1 MTTTMTTT
9 KGTPNSAGWRCVCTP
24 KTARSKSASDVE
36 IAQIFGRE
44 LVDALGQV
52 VSAEGDLWQYLAAE
66 GRWPMLEPDIV
77 KRLAFAFDGAVYTKP
92 NGRDD
97 AVQLSKS
104 RVGSILDCLS
114 ALLGAPSFFD
124 DEPVIGVNCRNGF
137 VAIDPSGNVELR
149 PHDPKYRCRHM
160 IDADWDRWL
169 AEAAEDPP
177 RSSLLSKLLWGCF
190 GEDADFEDKCKF
202 VAETAGAAATG
213 CITRLPRPR
222 AVIWYGPRA
231 QNGKS
236 AWFDLFR
243 GLLPAGAVSAIPAN
257 ELRDPRYLV
266 QLRGKLAN
274 LCDEL
279 TASSVVG
286 SDHFKKVITGEPLM
300 ARDVYRSAVQFRNR
314 ALHGFSTNV
323 LPSFTGGFD
332 PGVQSRLSLL
342 EFTRAIPKQEQIP
355 GLGRRVAAEEPQL
368 ALAFAVAGAQRL
380 LRQRDFTVPASS
392 AVGLRRWFMTA
403 DPVAAW
409 ARARLRPY
417 DAAALLPGGRDL
429 GIATA
434 TLFRD
439 FNDWQKD
446 AGYKANMQVASFSR
460 RLQALVPYLQPRH
473 TKAGNFLKGGVLGE
487 PADANDDDDELT
499 S

>member
-1 MTTTMTTT
+1 
-9 KGTPNSAGWRCVCTP
+9 
-24 KTARSKSASDVE
+24 
-36 IAQIFGRE
+36 
-44 LVDALGQV
+44 
-52 VSAEGDLWQYLAAE
+52 
-66 GRWPMLEPDIV
+66 MLEADIV
-77 KRLAFAFDGAVYTKP
+77 KRLALPLTVPCTPGRMGATMPSSCQKAESARYRLPVGFA
-92 NGRDD
+92 
-97 AVQLSKS
+97 
-104 RVGSILDCLS
+104 
-114 ALLGAPSFFD
+114 GAPGFFD

-137 VAIDPSGNVELR
+137 VGRPVRQRRTR

-160 IDADWDRWL
+160 IECRLGSLAGRGGEDRRGR
-169 AEAAEDPP
+169 ACCRNCYGAV
-177 RSSLLSKLLWGCF
+177 F

-202 VAETAGAAATG
+202 VARGRCPATG

-236 AWFDLFR
+236 AWFDLF
-243 GLLPAGAVSAIPAN
+243 AGCCQGGVSAIPAN

-323 LPSFTGGFD
+323 LRGKGGFD
-332 PGVQSRLSLL
+332 PGVESQLSLL

-380 LRQRDFTVPASS
+380 RQRRLYRIGVS
-392 AVGLRRWFMTA
+392 AV
-403 DPVAAW
+403 
-409 ARARLRPY
+409 RL
-417 DAAALLPGGRDL
+417 AALVYDGRPG
-429 GIATA
+429 
-434 TLFRD
+434 
-439 FNDWQKD
+439 
-446 AGYKANMQVASFSR
+446 
-460 RLQALVPYLQPRH
+460 
-473 TKAGNFLKGGVLGE
+473 
-487 PADANDDDDELT
+487 
-499 S
+499 

>member
-1 MTTTMTTT
+1 M
-9 KGTPNSAGWRCVCTP
+9 R
-24 KTARSKSASDVE
+24 
-36 IAQIFGRE
+36 
-44 LVDALGQV
+44 
-52 VSAEGDLWQYLAAE
+52 
-66 GRWPMLEPDIV
+66 
-77 KRLAFAFDGAVYTKP
+77 
-92 NGRDD
+92 
-97 AVQLSKS
+97 
-104 RVGSILDCLS
+104 DCLS
-114 ALLGAPSFFD
+114 ALLGDGDFFEN
-124 DEPVIGVNCRNGF
+124 EPVIGVNCRNGF

-160 IDADWDRWL
+160 IDAVWDPWF

-177 RSSLLSKLLWGCF
+177 RSSLLSKLLFGCF
-190 GEDADFEDKCKF
+190 GEDVDFEDKCRF
-202 VAETAGAAATG
+202 VAEIVGAAATG

-222 AVIWYGPRA
+222 AVIFYGPRA

-236 AWFDLFR
+236 A
-243 GLLPAGAVSAIPAN
+243 LLDVLRAMLPSDAVSAIPAN

-274 LCDEL
+274 LRDEL

-286 SDHFKKVITGEPLM
+286 SDHFKKIITGEPLM

-332 PGVQSRLSLL
+332 PGVQSRIALL
-342 EFTRAIPKQEQIP
+342 EFTRVIPKHVQIP
-355 GLGRRVAAEEPQL
+355 ALGRRIAAEEPQL
-368 ALAFAVAGAQRL
+368 LLAFAVAGAQRL

-392 AVGLRRWFMTA
+392 AVGLRRWFLTA

-409 ARARLRPY
+409 ARARLRPRNS
-417 DAAALLPGGRDL
+417 DDFLPGGRDL
-429 GIATA
+429 GIPIA

-446 AGYKANMQVASFSR
+446 DGYKANMQVASFSR
-460 RLQALVPYLQPRH
+460 RLQALVPCLQPRH
-473 TKAGNFLKGGVLGE
+473 TKTGNFLTGGVLGE